1 MLQPL
6 QNPQQSL
13 QMQIQWAT
21 VGSLE
26 DWYNYLFDKMPLE
39 TNRLL
44 KLKNITEMVNFLTND
59 LRETCGKFQKHFQDC
74 LGLDYSRQGLK
85 EIPSVLSSKLIKQGP
100 PKIHIPIHEGLIW
113 IIKKHKNNILCFISY
128 FKDTLTLFLDVWPFI
143 ASSFSG
149 NAHLIANSLPEWNA
163 LFKFCLDC

>member
-1 MLQPL
+1 MNFRNLLLLNKVVETDNSEIGYSLRKTPNMLQPL

-74 LGLDYSRQGLK
+74 LGLDYSR
-85 EIPSVLSSKLIKQGP
+85 
-100 PKIHIPIHEGLIW
+100 
-113 IIKKHKNNILCFISY
+113 
-128 FKDTLTLFLDVWPFI
+128 
-143 ASSFSG
+143 
-149 NAHLIANSLPEWNA
+149 
-163 LFKFCLDC
+163 

>member
-74 LGLDYSRQGLK
+74 LGLDYSRYVERNFIGFIFKTNQTRASYSK
-85 EIPSVLSSKLIKQGP
+85 KVYVLDL
-100 PKIHIPIHEGLIW
+100 EGLLFAGLVRIG
-113 IIKKHKNNILCFISY
+113 KKHKRGCFWLCFLK
-128 FKDTLTLFLDVWPFI
+128 FKHLRHCTL
-143 ASSFSG
+143 
-149 NAHLIANSLPEWNA
+149 
-163 LFKFCLDC
+163 

>member
-1 MLQPL
+1 MRILETFPNYYGISRELGDFSKFCGLLRISELYILFQNRTIFDRDYSLHFRNLLLLNKVVETDNSEIGYSLRKTPNMLQPL

-26 DWYNYLFDKMPLE
+26 DWYNCLFDKMPLE

-74 LGLDYSRQGLK
+74 LGLDYSR
-85 EIPSVLSSKLIKQGP
+85 
-100 PKIHIPIHEGLIW
+100 
-113 IIKKHKNNILCFISY
+113 
-128 FKDTLTLFLDVWPFI
+128 
-143 ASSFSG
+143 
-149 NAHLIANSLPEWNA
+149 
-163 LFKFCLDC
+163 

>member
-1 MLQPL
+1 MVLPLMLWWSLGWFPYFYSDCPWPYCKFGLIIYESVFTCRFCTFFLPRLFLHFRNLLLLNKVVETDNSEIGLSLRKTPNMLQPL

-26 DWYNYLFDKMPLE
+26 DWYNCLFDKMPLE

-74 LGLDYSRQGLK
+74 LGLDYSR
-85 EIPSVLSSKLIKQGP
+85 
-100 PKIHIPIHEGLIW
+100 
-113 IIKKHKNNILCFISY
+113 
-128 FKDTLTLFLDVWPFI
+128 
-143 ASSFSG
+143 
-149 NAHLIANSLPEWNA
+149 
-163 LFKFCLDC
+163 